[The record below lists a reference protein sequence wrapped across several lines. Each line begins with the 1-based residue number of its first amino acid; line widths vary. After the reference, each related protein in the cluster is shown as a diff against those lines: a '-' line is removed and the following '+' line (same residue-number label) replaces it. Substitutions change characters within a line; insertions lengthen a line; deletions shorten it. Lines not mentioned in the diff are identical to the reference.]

1 MIAAISDIAAERF
14 DEEMPDI
21 DKALAGTKESDMLIL
36 MSHRPI
42 NAQAH
47 ADKGVSLQLSGHTHG
62 GQIIALNL
70 LTKIMNQGFL
80 MGLYKVDE
88 MYLYL
93 NRGTGLWGG
102 LRAQLHMR
110 HMFVYLDGRVLNKPE
125 VIIPQV
131 NQKVD
136 VATGA
141 ITDEATRGFLQG
153 FVDNFAKIAGKL
165 AA

>member
-1 MIAAISDIAAERF
+1 MLVNENIRIQRGSEEIVIAAISDIAAKRF
-14 DEEMPDI
+14 NEEMPDI

-80 MGLYKVDE
+80 MGLYKVDD

-102 LRAQLHMR
+102 MPVRIGVEAEIAEITLRTT
-110 HMFVYLDGRVLNKPE
+110 KKTEPE
-125 VIIPQV
+125 
-131 NQKVD
+131 
-136 VATGA
+136 T
-141 ITDEATRGFLQG
+141 EATH
-153 FVDNFAKIAGKL
+153 
-165 AA
+165 